1 VSRTHIASVVVL
13 AAAFATASPRE
24 AGARDRWSRP
34 YPGVMH
40 LHRTWGPF
48 DYHVLTIDLHNPR
61 VRFVTTPESVTL
73 PRATDPAPRHH
84 WMQTTSFARLT
95 HADIAING
103 NYYEIFHAAHS
114 TCGLTM
120 TDGQAWHSTYE
131 DPRLDCVDSIGF
143 GTRGRVTFFD
153 SRDHLF
159 GPAPEPWVHDVLT
172 GSPRLLVEGDV
183 VLATHPHHALSRNPR
198 TALGLS
204 RDGATLLMLVVN
216 GREGHAQGMTCQ
228 EAARTLKSFGAWNAV
243 NLDGGGSS
251 SLYIR
256 REHGLVSSTP
266 DGYERPV
273 GNHFGIVFSDAP
285 EIEDS
290 VPARDEPTDAMAL
303 RDLDPAPPIPVP
315 TKRPKLASASS
326 EPRAAQP
333 FSTVA
338 TLCSTLAFG
347 MVGGRRRRPRRK

>member
-1 VSRTHIASVVVL
+1 VL
-13 AAAFATASPRE
+13 GAALALSSPRD
-24 AGARDRWSRP
+24 ADARDRWTRP
-34 YPGVMH
+34 YPGVTH

-48 DYHVLTIDLHNPR
+48 DYHLLSIDLHNPR

-73 PRATDPAPRHH
+73 PRATDAAPRHH
-84 WMQTTSFARLT
+84 WMQTTTFAHLT

-103 NYYEIFHAAHS
+103 NYYEISHAAHS

-120 TDGQAWHSTYE
+120 TAGLAWQSTYA
-131 DPRLDCVDSIGF
+131 DSRLDCFDSIGF
-143 GTRGRVTFFD
+143 GAHRRVTFFD
-153 SRDHLF
+153 SHDRLY
-159 GPAPEPWVHDVLT
+159 GPAPEPWVRDVLT
-172 GSPRLLVEGDV
+172 GSPRLLRDGEV

-204 RDGATLLMLVVN
+204 RDGETLYVLVVN
-216 GREGHAQGMTCQ
+216 GREGHAQGMTCR

-251 SLYIR
+251 SLYVG
-256 REHGLVSSTP
+256 REHGLVSTTP

-285 EIEDS
+285 EIDDS
-290 VPARDEPTDAMAL
+290 LPVGEPPSRAIATS
-303 RDLDPAPPIPVP
+303 PVP
-315 TKRPKLASASS
+315 MRITIAKRAKSASATNDSHGS
-326 EPRAAQP
+326 QP
-333 FSTVA
+333 FSTFA

-347 MVGGRRRRPRRK
+347 MVGGRRRRTPRGRSRMS